1 MSAYRPGI
9 RRFAICLSLLGSLS
23 GLAACSS
30 EPTTASPV
38 DAVFNCGPTRVEA
51 RFMDR
56 RMALF
61 IDGKA
66 YALQQ
71 DASASGAR
79 YTGRD
84 LNTPIEF
91 WNKGNEATLTFGT
104 RQYPTCVQ
112 TDEKP

>member
-1 MSAYRPGI
+1 M
-9 RRFAICLSLLGSLS
+9 
-23 GLAACSS
+23 AACSS
-30 EPTTASPV
+30 DSTNSDPV
-38 DAVFNCGPTRVEA
+38 SAVFACGPTKVET

-71 DASASGAR
+71 DVSASGAR

-91 WNKGNEATLTFGT
+91 WNKGREATLTFGT
-104 RQYPTCVQ
+104 RQYPPCAQ